1 MEMLDCEAVMRQLW
15 DYLDGELTSERTLQ
29 LAAHLSACQRCH
41 PQMAF
46 EQAFL
51 AVLAASRGTGAA
63 SPMLRQR
70 VLATLQAAG
79 LEPPPRA

>member
-1 MEMLDCEAVMRQLW
+1 MDMLDCEAVMRQLW
-15 DYLDGELTSERTLQ
+15 DYLDGELTTERALQ

-51 AVLAASRGTGAA
+51 AVLAASRRTVVP

-70 VLATLQAAG
+70 VMATLQAEG
-79 LEPPPRA
+79 LEPPTRS